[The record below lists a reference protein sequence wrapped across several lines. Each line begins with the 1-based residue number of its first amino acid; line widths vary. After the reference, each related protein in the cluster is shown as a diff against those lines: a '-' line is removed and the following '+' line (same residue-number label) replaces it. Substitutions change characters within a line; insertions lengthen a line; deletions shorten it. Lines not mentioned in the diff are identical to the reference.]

1 MTSASNIEKIIE
13 KQARFWE
20 VRERIAEEGGEAAQR
35 ALVHLAE
42 GPWIS
47 ISKQWGSGSQE
58 LAAKLAEELHW
69 QYFDKEILTAIAEHT
84 HSREKILAR
93 LDEHAIGSINDY
105 IAQMVVSENRGQ
117 AAYLHEMIRV
127 VMGLAKQGNAI
138 IVGRGANF
146 FLNPRFG
153 LRIRVVAPF
162 EERVARVAE
171 ARGHTEA
178 AAKNEVEKNDAQQAA
193 FIRQVFGKDIN
204 DPLGFDLVLNMGEMD
219 VETAAQAVLA
229 ALRQKLQA
237 RG

>member
-1 MTSASNIEKIIE
+1 MSSSSNIEKIIE

-20 VRERIAEEGGEAAQR
+20 VRERIAEEGGEAARR
-35 ALVHLAE
+35 ALAHLAE

-58 LAAKLAEELHW
+58 LARTLAHELHW
-69 QYFDKEILTAIAEHT
+69 QSFDKEILATIAEHT
-84 HSREKILAR
+84 NSCEQILSR

-105 IAQMVVSENRGQ
+105 VAQMLVSEDPGQ
-117 AAYLHEMIRV
+117 AAYLQQMVRV

-146 FLNPRFG
+146 FLNPQFG
-153 LRIRVVAPF
+153 LRVRLMAPLDA
-162 EERVARVAE
+162 RVARVA
-171 ARGHTEA
+171 A
-178 AAKNEVEKNDAQQAA
+178 AESWSQSSTRPMVERHDMEQAA
-193 FIRQVFGKDIN
+193 FIRQVFCRDID
-204 DPLGFDLVLNMGEMD
+204 DPLGFDLVLNMGGMD
-219 VETAAQAVLA
+219 EDTAVHAILA